1 MNALDYVIIIAV
13 AIGALHGLRRGALGM
28 VTSVVSLV
36 AGLYLASEYYESAA
50 DLAVRELGT
59 SPSVSSVI
67 GYIAVFAIVFIAVGV
82 LGGFVSGV
90 LRTIHLGW
98 LDNLAGAVVGGA
110 IVAIIC
116 GLAVMLI
123 AAVLPSDAQLLR
135 QSKLTPIVLTY
146 EESLVAMIPAE
157 VKATYERHRD
167 DLMRYW
173 IETALKAHEATTTP
187 TASPSPSH

>member
-1 MNALDYVIIIAV
+1 MNALDYVIVIAV

-50 DLAVRELGT
+50 VLAARELGT
-59 SPSVSSVI
+59 SPNVSSVI
-67 GYIAVFAIVFIAVGV
+67 GYIAVFAIVFIGVGII
-82 LGGFVSGV
+82 GGFVSGV

-98 LDNLAGAVVGGA
+98 LDNLAGAVVGGT

-135 QSKLTPIVLTY
+135 QSKLAPVVLTY

-157 VKATYERHRD
+157 AKATYERHRD

-173 IETALKAHEATTTP
+173 IETALRAREATPTP
-187 TASPSPSH
+187 TASSSPSH

>member
-1 MNALDYVIIIAV
+1 MNSLDYVIIIAV

-36 AGLYLASEYYESAA
+36 AGLYLSSEYYQRAA
-50 DLAVRELGT
+50 DLAARELGT
-59 SPSVSSVI
+59 SPSVSSVV

-82 LGGFVSGV
+82 IGGFVSGV

-98 LDNLAGAVVGGA
+98 LDNIAGAVVGGA
-110 IVAIIC
+110 IVMIIC

-135 QSKLTPIVLTY
+135 QSKLAPIVLTY

-157 VKATYERHRD
+157 AKAVYERHRD

-173 IETALKAHEATTTP
+173 IDTALKAREATPTP
-187 TASPSPSH
+187 TASSSPSH

>member
-36 AGLYLASEYYESAA
+36 AGLYLASEYYARAA
-50 DLAVRELGT
+50 DLAARELGT
-59 SPSVSSVI
+59 SPNVSSVI
-67 GYIAVFAIVFIAVGV
+67 GYIAVFAIVFVVVGFI
-82 LGGFVSGV
+82 GGFVSGV

-135 QSKLTPIVLTY
+135 QSKLAPMVLTY
-146 EESLVAMIPAE
+146 EESLVAMIPDE

-173 IETALKAHEATTTP
+173 IDTALKAREATPTP